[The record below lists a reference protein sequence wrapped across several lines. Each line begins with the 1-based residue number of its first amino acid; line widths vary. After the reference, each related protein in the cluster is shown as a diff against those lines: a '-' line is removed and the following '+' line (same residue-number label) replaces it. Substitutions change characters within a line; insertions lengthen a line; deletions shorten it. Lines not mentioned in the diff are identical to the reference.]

1 MSESIDHF
9 VTVPDGLRL
18 HVRIYGEGNGGLPIL
33 CLPGLTRN
41 VLDFEDFARI
51 LAAPPYGRRVIAIS
65 SRGRGLSDRDPQPER
80 YTIPVEASDVISL
93 LDQLDIETADFI
105 GTSRGGLILH
115 VLAMTHLA
123 RIERVVLNDIGP
135 VLEVEGLKQI
145 QGYLGSRRAPKDF
158 SEAAEILQ
166 ATHGAEFP
174 ALGAEDWA
182 GMAIALYRDVEGKL
196 AADFDPAIAEQF
208 RAADL
213 ARGLPDLWPQFALLG
228 DKRVM
233 VIRGA
238 FSRLL
243 SRETVEDMQRRH
255 PGLAAVEAGGQGHA
269 PMLHLNGLAEKI
281 GAFLTR

>member
-9 VTVPDGLRL
+9 ITVPDGLRL
-18 HVRIYGEGNGGLPIL
+18 HVRIHGDGNHGTPVV

-41 VLDFEDFARI
+41 VLDFEDVARI
-51 LAAPPYGRRVIAIS
+51 LAAAPYHRKVIAIS

-80 YTIPVEASDVISL
+80 YTIPVEAGDVISV
-93 LDQLDIETADFI
+93 LDQLSLETADFI

-145 QGYLGSRRAPKDF
+145 QGYLGGRRAPTTF

-182 GMAIALYRDVEGKL
+182 GMARALYREIEGKL
-196 AADFDPAIAEQF
+196 VADFDPAIAEQF

-213 ARGLPDLWPQFALLG
+213 AQGLPDLWPQFALFEE
-228 DKRVM
+228 KPVM
-233 VIRGA
+233 VVRGT

-255 PGLAAVEAGGQGHA
+255 PGLVAVEARGQGHA
-269 PMLHLNGLAEKI
+269 PMMHLDGLAEKI
-281 GAFLTR
+281 GAFLAR

>member
-9 VTVPDGLRL
+9 ITVPDGLKL
-18 HVRIYGEGNGGLPIL
+18 HVRIHGDGNRGTPVV

-41 VLDFEDFARI
+41 VLDFEDLARI

-80 YTIPVEASDVISL
+80 YTIPVEAGDVISV
-93 LDQLDIETADFI
+93 LDQLDLETADFI

-123 RIERVVLNDIGP
+123 RIERLVLNDIGP

-145 QGYLGSRRAPKDF
+145 QGYLGSRRAPNTF
-158 SEAAEILQ
+158 SEAAEILR

-182 GMAIALYRDVEGKL
+182 GMARALYREIEGTL
-196 AADFDPAIAEQF
+196 MGDFDPAIAEQF

-213 ARGLPDLWPQFALLG
+213 AQGLPDLWPQFALLV

-243 SRETVEDMQRRH
+243 SRETVEDMQRRQ
-255 PGLAAVEAGGQGHA
+255 PGLVAVEARGQGHA
-269 PMLHLNGLAEKI
+269 PMMHLDGLAQKI
-281 GAFLTR
+281 GTFLAR